1 MVSNCPSEGLSEV
14 TSVSKKSGQTIVVI
28 QYYSL
33 SRFFW
38 NRRYRNAVD
47 TLFDNYLPGFSENFL
62 RTLDSNETWT
72 KDMVHQSL
80 IFWHWL
86 DTQEIRNWITYNL
99 PPISSPLIEL
109 NFHIFSVEQWVYK
122 FPLAENCPLIIQGS
136 FQHQMFFDDQNIHSN
151 ILENL

>member
-1 MVSNCPSEGLSEV
+1 MIRFPSV
-14 TSVSKKSGQTIVVI
+14 TDFLLQ
-28 QYYSL
+28 
-33 SRFFW
+33 
-38 NRRYRNAVD
+38 
-47 TLFDNYLPGFSENFL
+47 LFDNYLPGFFENFL

-72 KDMVHQSL
+72 KDTVHQSL

-136 FQHQMFFDDQNIHSN
+136 FQHYRHHIFFDDQNIHSKIPEKTFSITPKLSKVNN
-151 ILENL
+151 IQSILR

>member
-1 MVSNCPSEGLSEV
+1 MS
-14 TSVSKKSGQTIVVI
+14 VVI
-28 QYYSL
+28 TIGSSQFISTTVIFIKRITFKDLNY
-33 SRFFW
+33 
-38 NRRYRNAVD
+38 NQQHQMD
-47 TLFDNYLPGFSENFL
+47 TLFDNYLPGFFENFL

-136 FQHQMFFDDQNIHSN
+136 FQHYRHQMFFDDQNIHSN
-151 ILENL
+151 IPENL